1 MTLAQATKKLMITNP
16 FYGFVLM
23 SLNKRFSDICS
34 TACVAVSGINYELLV
49 NEDYWDSISEENQLA
64 TLKHEL
70 LHICLFHIEMHKD
83 FSNKKVFNIAS
94 DMAVNSFIDRIEDD
108 DFVRAEDYGFPPEM
122 GAKWYYN
129 KLMEGAKS
137 QSSGGSNES
146 TGSQDGTPNGTK
158 EITNHNTWKVVEGM
172 SDSQKQ
178 LLHNQVDYMIKN
190 AAESVIKSRG
200 SLPGEMQ
207 EYIKNL
213 LKPHPPVFNWRSYL
227 RRLVGMAEK
236 YYLKISRKKPSKRF
250 EGAAGLKHKH
260 LQNLMV
266 AIDTSGSV
274 DTQELAEFYAEIKH
288 IARAGANIDIVE
300 CDAGI
305 AATYPFKKW
314 DGGVHGREGTSF
326 KPVFD
331 LFNGRSKKEYSALIY
346 FTDGRAPIDGLKSS
360 KPVIWVITSNGERQN
375 YPGKVCYIPNRN
387 NDE

>member
-23 SLNKRFSDICS
+23 SLNKKFSDICS
-34 TACVAVSGINYELLV
+34 TACVTVSGINYELLV
-49 NEDYWDSISEENQLA
+49 NKDYWNSITEENQLA

-83 FSNKKVFNIAS
+83 FSNKEVFNIAS
-94 DMAVNSFIDRIEDD
+94 DMAVNSFIDRVEDD

-122 GAKWYYN
+122 SAKWYYN
-129 KLMEGAKS
+129 ELMKGAK
-137 QSSGGSNES
+137 
-146 TGSQDGTPNGTK
+146 GTK
-158 EITNHNTWKVVEGM
+158 EITNHNTWKVVEGR

-190 AAESVIKSRG
+190 AAESVIKSMD
-200 SLPGEMQ
+200 SLPGEMK

-227 RRLVGMAEK
+227 RRLVGMAGK
-236 YYLKISRKKPSKRF
+236 YYLKTSRKKPSKRF

-274 DTQELAEFYAEIKH
+274 ATEELAEFYAEIKH
-288 IARAGANIDIVE
+288 IASAGADIDIVE

-314 DGGVHGREGTSF
+314 DGGVHGRGGTSF

-346 FTDGRAPIDGLKSS
+346 FTDGGAPIDGLKSS